1 MRWIHARQE
10 NRFKIVFQ
18 VCRMHCDCRSLKFFL
33 RRMETIIL
41 GWNIQKLHH
50 ACNPFASLLRVR
62 TAQRLVQNV
71 TSFLEL
77 NNRLLAD
84 FAMLSDDAI
93 FTISVLSKPS
103 FAGNRALAWSRQSCW
118 AFQTVEQGAKELMN
132 GGAECWNEMKASV
145 QLSVILAS
153 FWICGAPWYRQLLP
167 DGTLQGLSILTPPR
181 RSLWYWDR
189 FYHSLLWGEEEESY
203 MFCRMGWMEKDGAN
217 CRKIC

>member
-1 MRWIHARQE
+1 
-10 NRFKIVFQ
+10 
-18 VCRMHCDCRSLKFFL
+18 MHCDCRSLKFFL
-33 RRMETIIL
+33 RRMGNNHSRTEHSEASSRL
-41 GWNIQKLHH
+41 QS
-50 ACNPFASLLRVR
+50 CNPFASLLPVR
-62 TAQRLVQNV
+62 TAQRLDQNV

-103 FAGNRALAWSRQSCW
+103 FAKNRALAWSRQSCW

-132 GGAECWNEMKASV
+132 VGAECWNEMKASV
-145 QLSVILAS
+145 QLSAILAS
-153 FWICGAPWYRQLLP
+153 FWFCGAPWCRQLLP

-181 RSLWYWDR
+181 SSLWYWDR
-189 FYHSLLWGEEEESY
+189 FYHSLLWGEEESY